1 MNSEL
6 QPNSLVLTGYHH
18 TSAFFHHLLAEP
30 EQEEYFED
38 AQAHSTEQGSVSSEE
53 EHSGSEAE
61 ELEEQENPV
70 LADKTNRNST
80 LDEGSVISKSS
91 KMVNTRSGQGQK
103 GRASKPPAGKKAGGG
118 SKSTRGPPKSSTHRT
133 NKHKATLPTNQK
145 PAAKRKAQDVYSGS
159 EASDSDD
166 RSTLSS
172 GGGDDLDFKRQY
184 ELERKKN
191 EQIKLRERTLQDSI
205 LSAKRSKNGK
215 LKTYHSAMEALV
227 TDATKND
234 FFKIAKFIA
243 NDEQLENA
251 TAMVLDFLDLQDFED
266 LEGSELD
273 RARNVWVESHKE
285 IVRNTMNDWRNY
297 IQGELFKLFKLLN
310 SKEGGLNEVPNADQ
324 ILNIAKR
331 SGMQKGTDNY
341 DANMQL
347 LVGYWDQMIP
357 KVAGHK
363 DWGPGKRHHL
373 LMSFAH
379 RNNDARESLHV
390 TPSDEAFLVVLWENC
405 YKRWVYEDEKSKW
418 TKEQKAADAKA
429 AAEAKEKGKDYVPDA
444 RAVPPYTNPKGGVSK
459 YGGWNKAGRK
469 RYREVLDIIIESKKK
484 PYLEAIEKEALAL
497 VRAKHGCDEKEAK
510 RKKAK
515 VVEKDEIDSDHEPDW
530 MV

>member
-1 MNSEL
+1 
-6 QPNSLVLTGYHH
+6 LTGYHH
-18 TSAFFHHLLAEP
+18 TSPSFHHLLAAPEP
-30 EQEEYFED
+30 EYHFED
-38 AQAHSTEQGSVSSEE
+38 AQAHSTEQGTDSTDEE
-53 EHSGSEAE
+53 DSGSEAE
-61 ELEEQENPV
+61 QLEKQEHPV
-70 LADKTNRNST
+70 LADKTNQNTR

-91 KMVNTRSGQGQK
+91 KMAKTRSMGG
-103 GRASKPPAGKKAGGG
+103 GRTAPASKAKGSRKSGGG
-118 SKSTRGPPKSSTHRT
+118 SRSKGVATKSKGGDPKSGTQRT
-133 NKHKATLPTNQK
+133 NKHKAALPTNQK
-145 PAAKRKAQDVYSGS
+145 NDSKRSATDVYS
-159 EASDSDD
+159 ASDASDDDD

-172 GGGDDLDFKRQY
+172 GGGDAFDFKKQY

-191 EQIKLRERTLQDSI
+191 EQIKLRERNLQDTI
-205 LSAKRSKNGK
+205 LSASRSKKGK
-215 LKTYHSAMEALV
+215 LKTFHSAMEALV
-227 TDATKND
+227 GDSTKND

-243 NDEQLENA
+243 NDKQLENA
-251 TAMVLDFLDLQDFED
+251 TAMVLDYLDLEDFED
-266 LEGSELD
+266 LHGAELD
-273 RARNVWVESHKE
+273 RAKKVWVESNKE
-285 IVRNTMNDWRNY
+285 IVRITMNEWRNY

-310 SKEGGLNEVPNADQ
+310 SRAGGLNEVPNADQ

-331 SGMQKGTDNY
+331 SGMKKGADANY
-341 DANMQL
+341 DATMKL
-347 LVGYWDQMIP
+347 LVGYWDLMIP

-405 YKRWVYEDEKSKW
+405 YNRWIFEDEKSKW
-418 TKEQKAADAKA
+418 TDEQKAADAKA
-429 AAEAKEKGKDYVPDA
+429 AAAAKAKDEDYVPDP

-484 PYLEAIEKEALAL
+484 SYLEAIEKEALAL
-497 VRAKHGCDEKEAK
+497 VRAKHNCDEKEAK